1 MIMMQHF
8 IDNFMALVPLQL
20 PQLIDVTTMEEPEFY
35 GDYALLRFPLKDP
48 YELEEVLDML
58 EDNIELITLY
68 HHIPSSSVDYGQSAC
83 AYSNPA
89 FGQMFKVNVQT
100 NGSGKVSLVSVTI
113 YDSLELMCGDVC
125 LDLKLHSERDGY
137 FKYKKNKEDV
147 LIDFL

>member
-20 PQLIDVTTMEEPEFY
+20 PQLIDVTTMESPEFY
-35 GDYALLRFPLKDP
+35 GDYALLRFPLKEP
-48 YELEEVLDML
+48 CELEEVLDML
-58 EDNIELITLY
+58 EDDIEMITLY

-100 NGSGKVSLVSVTI
+100 DGSGKVSLVAVTV
-113 YDSLELMCGDVC
+113 YDSLELMCGDIC
-125 LDLKLHSERDGY
+125 LDLRLHSERGGY
-137 FKYKKNKEDV
+137 FKYKRKRRTY
-147 LIDFL
+147 